1 MEIGK
6 RNWARL
12 QFLGKIVD
20 EVEFELRNLGAFTIF
35 GKNCKHEIQRK
46 PSNVGRGDGI

>member
-1 MEIGK
+1 MKIWKG
-6 RNWARL
+6 NWSRL

-35 GKNCKHEIQRK
+35 GKNCKHEIQRY
-46 PSNVGRGDGI
+46 PSDVGGENGI